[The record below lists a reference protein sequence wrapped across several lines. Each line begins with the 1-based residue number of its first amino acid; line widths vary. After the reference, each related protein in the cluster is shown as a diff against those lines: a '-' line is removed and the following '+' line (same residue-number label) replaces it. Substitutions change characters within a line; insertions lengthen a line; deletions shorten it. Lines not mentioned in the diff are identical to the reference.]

1 MREVRS
7 VASPESPPMTATAAD
22 LLAQAYRDNGSA
34 AVFSQ
39 LVATLRERQDY
50 HKLFDA
56 LCLQK
61 KQAMGLSLG
70 KPTSLEDVP
79 AAQRDEF
86 ERTYIAV
93 AREVGQLLL
102 DAGKIGQAWIYFHAI
117 REPQAV
123 RDAIEKLPIPRE
135 STEQS
140 EELLE
145 LSLFKGVHPVQGVKI
160 MLRTHG
166 TCSTITSLDQT
177 FPRLSMDDRAAT
189 AALLVRTLY
198 DELTSSV
205 EREIQQR
212 MPFAAPAKSLRDL
225 IAGREWLFADN
236 NYHIDVSHLSA
247 TVRFARSL
255 NPGVPELE
263 LARDLC
269 EYGSL
274 LAPQFQYAGEPPFQ
288 DYYPAH
294 RQYFRVLM
302 NDGRDEALAYFRQQ
316 LDAEP
321 DGSDQALIAY
331 VLVDLLVRID
341 RFADALPL
349 AEQYLLNGDADFAA
363 AFTELCEKAGRYDV
377 LQRTAAARDDLV
389 TYVAALVQGGAA

>member
-1 MREVRS
+1 MT
-7 VASPESPPMTATAAD
+7 SPAVDALSQAFQQRGPAA
-22 LLAQAYRDNGSA
+22 L
-34 AVFSQ
+34 FEQ
-39 LVATLRERQDY
+39 LVATLREQQDY

-61 KQAMGLSLG
+61 KQSLGVPLG

-79 AAQRDEF
+79 ADKRDEF
-86 ERTYIAV
+86 EQTYIAA
-93 AREVGQLLL
+93 AREVGRLLL
-102 DAGKIGQAWIYFHAI
+102 EAGKIGQAWIYFHAI

-145 LSLFKGVHPVQGVKI
+145 LALFKGVHPVQGMKI

-166 TCSTITSLDQT
+166 TCSSITSLDQT

-189 AALLVRTLY
+189 AALLVRTLHE
-198 DELTSSV
+198 ELTSSV
-205 EREIQQR
+205 QREVQQKT
-212 MPFAAPAKSLRDL
+212 PFAPPAKSLREL

-236 NYHIDVSHLSA
+236 NYHIDVSHLSS

-255 NPGVPELE
+255 SPGAPKLE

-269 EYGSL
+269 EYGSQ

-294 RQYFRVLM
+294 IQFFRVLLD
-302 NDGRDEALAYFRQQ
+302 DGRDEALAYFQRQ
-316 LDAEP
+316 LDVEP

-341 RFADALPL
+341 RFTDALPL
-349 AEQYLLNGDADFAA
+349 AEKHLLTGDDEFAA

-377 LQRTAAARDDLV
+377 LQRSAAARDDLV
-389 TYVAALVQGGAA
+389 TYAAALAQG